1 MEKNKGTVFRDLT
14 RKKKMP
20 TASSSPIRCQSGVC
34 YAGNA
39 TPARYL
45 TMRTL
50 LVVWV
55 LAFCAFESRAY
66 AGGGPQNVLVVVNSR
81 SWSSCT
87 IANYFCALRDVPAGH
102 VVYLDWQDHVDQTD
116 IQKFRDKILGPILQ
130 SIEQRHLAGQIDYI
144 VYSSDLPYAISY
156 KQELKNTQV
165 RWPTASLTGLTYL
178 APLVMA
184 KREEFSA
191 HNVNWYMRPWLV
203 QPTESRRP
211 VPDSRGFCSTYGWTV
226 AREQVSEAGQHY
238 ILSTMLGFTSGRGNS
253 VSEVIR
259 SLRKSAGADGTF
271 PSGTIYFAQ
280 NTDVRSRVR
289 QHAFEPVA
297 RELRSLGIK
306 SQIVQGIVPQGK
318 PDVQGLT
325 TGQAELNW
333 TQANNKV
340 LAGAICENFTS
351 FGAVLAEHGTQTPL
365 SDFVR
370 AGAAGSSGTVA
381 EPMSLINKFPHP
393 MLHVH
398 YARGCSL
405 AEAFYQSVHGPYQ
418 LLIVGDPLCRPWAKI
433 PKVGVKGIQAGQVVN
448 GTVQITPTILSPKDF
463 QPRYFEIYLQG
474 QKLAVV
480 QADQSWDLDTTK
492 LGDGYL
498 ELRVVAVDSAAIQ
511 TQGHL
516 TLPFTINNNEKQIEF
531 SIQPSDSVNWN
542 EKLIVTAA
550 CPGSREIV
558 IFQHRRVLAKIEGDR
573 GQAEIDPRLL
583 GMGRIT
589 LSCIATGPADTPGY
603 VTANPVRVHVTPPRP
618 LASKPVSVQKTVPG
632 LLLRQSNGTKQI
644 IKKTNRANWLSEQGI
659 GPREPYI
666 LQGHFQV
673 PTEDVYQFQLAVNGP
688 AQIWVDGKLL
698 FKKEDANYRFDYIPV
713 AFRRGW
719 HQVELRG
726 TSQYSP
732 RVHFAF
738 GGPGTRTVGA
748 DRFRCRP

>member
-1 MEKNKGTVFRDLT
+1 
-14 RKKKMP
+14 MP
-20 TASSSPIRCQSGVC
+20 TAQGSPIGFQPWTRCSFKATRVRSGC
-34 YAGNA
+34 I
-39 TPARYL
+39 
-45 TMRTL
+45 RTL
-50 LVVWV
+50 LLFWALTFQV
-55 LAFCAFESRAY
+55 FESHVQ

-87 IANYFCALRDVPAGH
+87 IANYFCALRDVPSGH
-102 VVYLDWQDHVDQTD
+102 VVYLDWQENVDLTD

-130 SIEQRHLAGQIDYI
+130 SIKERHLERQIDYI

-178 APLVMA
+178 APLVMS

-191 HNVNWYMRPWLV
+191 ERVNWYMRPWLV

-211 VPDSRGFCSTYGWTV
+211 IPDSRGFCSAYGWT
-226 AREQVSEAGQHY
+226 AEREQVTEAGQHY

-259 SLRKSAGADGTF
+259 CLRRSAGADGTF
-271 PSGTIYFAQ
+271 PSGTIYFAR
-280 NTDVRSRVR
+280 NNDVRSLVR
-289 QHAFEPVA
+289 QHAFEPVV

-318 PDVQGLT
+318 PDIQGLT

-365 SDFVR
+365 SDFIR
-370 AGAAGSSGTVA
+370 AGAAGTSGTVA
-381 EPMSLINKFPHP
+381 EPMSIINKFPHP

-418 LLIVGDPLCRPWAKI
+418 LLIVGDPLCRPWARI
-433 PKVGVKGIQAGQVVN
+433 PKVGVQGIQAGQVVN
-448 GTVQITPTILSPKDF
+448 GTLQITPTILSPTKF
-463 QPRYFEIYLQG
+463 RPGYFEIYLQG

-480 QADQSWDLDTTK
+480 QAGQSWDLDTTK
-492 LGDGYL
+492 LADGYL

-516 TLPFTINNNEKQIEF
+516 ILPFSINNKKQQVEF
-531 SIQPSDSVNWN
+531 SIQPSDSVGWN

-558 IFQHRRVLAKIEGDR
+558 IFQHRRVLAKIEGDQ

-583 GMGRIT
+583 GMGRVT
-589 LSCIATGPADTPGY
+589 LSCIATGPTGTPGY
-603 VTANPVRVHVTPPRP
+603 VTAKPVRVHVTPPRP
-618 LASKPVSVQKTVPG
+618 LASKPVPVQKMVPG
-632 LLLRQSNGTKQI
+632 LLLRRSNGTTQI
-644 IKKTNRANWLSEQGI
+644 IKKTNRSSWLSEQGV

-673 PTEDVYQFQLAVNGP
+673 PTEDVFQFQLAVNGQ
-688 AQIWVDGKLL
+688 AQIWVDGKLV
-698 FKKEDANYRFDYIPV
+698 FKKEDATYRFDYIPV